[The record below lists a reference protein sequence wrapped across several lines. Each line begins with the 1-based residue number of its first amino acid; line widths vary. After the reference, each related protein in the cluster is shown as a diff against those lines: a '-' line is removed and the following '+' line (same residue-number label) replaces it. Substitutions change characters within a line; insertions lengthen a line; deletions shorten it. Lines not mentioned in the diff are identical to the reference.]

1 MRHAVRSE
9 WTKLRRPGM
18 LIGGLSSMILV
29 AVLGAV
35 LGVATAG
42 EGASNGPRAGDAIS
56 LIQLHSAQGLASALS
71 QSTTLLGVVALCL
84 SAAALASEFTTGT
97 IRNLLVREPRRLRLL
112 GGMTVG
118 VLSFVALITVI
129 ALAVASLVAVAIATS
144 KGVDTSVWFGGAG
157 LSETLRTTGN
167 LLAST
172 LGFALIGAILGL
184 VLRSPVA
191 AIGAGVAYALPVEA
205 ILSSTVKGIDRF
217 LPGQLLQ
224 VLAAGGGHALPY
236 STAAFTL
243 AVYGTV
249 ALAVAGAMFVRR
261 DVVA

>member
-18 LIGGLSSMILV
+18 LVGGLSSMILV

-42 EGASNGPRAGDAIS
+42 DGASTGPRAGDAIS
-56 LIQLHSAQGLASALS
+56 LAQLHSAQGLASALS

-84 SAAALASEFTTGT
+84 AAAALAGEFSSGT

-118 VLSFVALITVI
+118 VLSFVALITLV

-157 LSETLRTTGN
+157 LSSTLRTTGN

-205 ILSSTVKGIDRF
+205 ILSSTVRGIDRF

-236 STAAFTL
+236 STAVITL
-243 AVYGTV
+243 SIYGV
-249 ALAVAGAMFVRR
+249 IALAVVGALFVRR